1 MSVLTVRR
9 GTPGPTAGHRTSG
22 RIGAAQ
28 TRAAWILVIPFLVI
42 FAAMFLAPLIYSL
55 YLSLFN
61 SQLVGGQVFSGL
73 GNYVRAIQDPS
84 FWAGLGRVALFL
96 LVQVP
101 IMLVAA
107 ICFALALD
115 SKRVRGGRVARLLVF
130 VPYAVPSVVATL
142 MWGYLYGTDFGLITQ
157 VFHSLGVAAPD
168 LLSPQNILG
177 STMNIVCWEF
187 IGYNMI
193 ILYAALRSIPEDLYE
208 AAEIDGAGQFRIAWS
223 IKLPAIRQA
232 LLLTV
237 IFSIIGSFQL
247 FNEPNLLF
255 NIAPNSIGTDF
266 TPNLYAY
273 NVAFRNQDINYAAA
287 IAFLLGIIIMVVSFL
302 VQSAAN
308 RRERES

>member
-1 MSVLTVRR
+1 MTVLSSRARTGRS
-9 GTPGPTAGHRTSG
+9 PGPARAPHRMG
-22 RIGAAQ
+22 GAQ
-28 TRAAWILVIPFLVI
+28 TRAAWVLIAPFLLI
-42 FAAMFLAPLIYSL
+42 FAAMFLAPLLYSA
-55 YLSLFN
+55 YLSLFT
-61 SQLVGGQVFSGL
+61 SQLVGGEVFSGL
-73 GNYVRAIQDPS
+73 ANYVRALQDPS

-96 LVQVP
+96 FIQVP
-101 IMLVAA
+101 IMLLAS

-115 SKRVRGGRVARLLVF
+115 SRRVRGGKVARLLIF

-157 VFHSLGVAAPD
+157 IFEVLGLHAPD

-193 ILYAALRSIPEDLYE
+193 ILYAALRSVPEDIYE
-208 AAEIDGAGQFRIAWS
+208 AAEIDGAGQFRVAWS

-232 LLLTV
+232 LLLTL

-247 FNEPNLLF
+247 FNEPNLLA

-273 NVAFRNQDINYAAA
+273 NVAFRNQEINYAAA
-287 IAFLLGIIIMVVSFL
+287 IAFLLGIIIMVVSFI
-302 VQSAAN
+302 VQTAAN
-308 RRERES
+308 RKERQS